1 MIRCLTGEVLS
12 VTENAVLLDVQGLG
26 FDLLCSR
33 GALALCRPG
42 ERVRLTAFLQI
53 SEAGAS
59 LFGFADERER
69 ELFLKVTTI
78 KGIGGRT
85 GMAILSALSADDIL
99 RAVSLADVAAFT
111 RVPGVGRKTAERL
124 CFELRNLLPEALTD
138 SISTA
143 GSGLAAPSRTAD
155 TVGEALRSLGFA
167 QTDVVSVLSAIRAA
181 RGEAFERM
189 DEETLLKAA
198 LKALQRG
205 GRTEGAG

>member
-1 MIRCLTGEVLS
+1 MIRCLSGETLS
-12 VTENAVLLDVQGLG
+12 VTENVALLDVHGLG
-26 FDLLCSR
+26 FDVLCSR

-42 ERVRLTAFLQI
+42 ERVRLTVFMQI
-53 SEAGAS
+53 SEAGVS

-78 KGIGGRT
+78 KGVGGRT
-85 GMAILSALSADDIL
+85 GMAILSVLSVDDIL

-143 GSGLAAPSRTAD
+143 GSGSAAPSRTAD
-155 TVGEALRSLGFA
+155 MVGEALRSLGFA
-167 QTDVVSVLSAIRAA
+167 QADVASALSAVRAA
-181 RGEAFERM
+181 RGEDFDRM
-189 DEETLLKAA
+189 DEEALLKTA
-198 LKALQRG
+198 LKELQRG
-205 GRTEGAG
+205 AR

>member
-1 MIRCLTGEVLS
+1 MIRCLSGEVLN
-12 VTENAVLLDVQGLG
+12 VTDNAVLLDVHGLG

-33 GALALCRPG
+33 AALALCRPG
-42 ERVRLTAFLQI
+42 ERVRLTTFLQI
-53 SEAGAS
+53 SESGAS

-85 GMAILSALSADDIL
+85 GMAILAVCSVDDVL

-124 CFELRNLLPEALTD
+124 CFELKNLLPSALTD
-138 SISTA
+138 SVSVGA
-143 GSGLAAPSRTAD
+143 EGAVASSRIVE

-167 QTDVVSVLSAIRAA
+167 QTDVNSVLSAIRAA
-181 RGEAFERM
+181 RGEDFEAM
-189 DEETLLKAA
+189 NEETLLKAA
-198 LKALQRG
+198 LKELRG
-205 GRTEGAG
+205 AR

>member
-12 VTENAVLLDVQGLG
+12 VTENAVLLDVHGLG
-26 FDLLCSR
+26 LDVLCSR
-33 GALALCRPG
+33 GALSLCRPG

-53 SEAGAS
+53 SEAGAA

-85 GMAILSALSADDIL
+85 GMAILAVFSVDDIL

-124 CFELRNLLPEALTD
+124 CFELRNLLPAALTD
-138 SISTA
+138 SVPTA
-143 GSGLAAPSRTAD
+143 GAGAVPSSRTED

-167 QTDVVSVLSAIRAA
+167 QTDVGSVLSALRAA
-181 RGEAFERM
+181 RGEDYERM
-189 DEETLLKAA
+189 NEETLLKAA
-198 LKALQRG
+198 LKELQRG
-205 GRTEGAG
+205 RR

>member
-1 MIRCLTGEVLS
+1 MIRCLTGEVLN
-12 VTENAVLLDVQGLG
+12 VNENAVLLDVHGMG
-26 FDLLCSR
+26 FDVLCFR
-33 GALALCRPG
+33 GALALCREG
-42 ERVRLTAFLQI
+42 ERVRLTVFMQV
-53 SEAGAS
+53 SETGAS

-78 KGIGGRT
+78 KGVGGRT
-85 GMAILSALSADDIL
+85 GMAILSVLSVDDIL

-138 SISTA
+138 SIPTA

-167 QTDVVSVLSAIRAA
+167 QTDIGPVLSAIRVA
-181 RGEAFERM
+181 RGEEFERM
-189 DEETLLKAA
+189 DEESLLKAA
-198 LKALQRG
+198 LKELQQ
-205 GRTEGAG
+205 GRR

>member
-1 MIRCLTGEVLS
+1 MIRCLRGEVLN
-12 VTENAVLLDVQGLG
+12 VVENAVLLDVHGMG
-26 FDLLCSR
+26 FDVLCSR
-33 GALALCRPG
+33 GALALCRAG
-42 ERVRLTAFLQI
+42 ERVHLTVFMQV

-85 GMAILSALSADDIL
+85 GMAILSVFSVDDIL

-138 SISTA
+138 SIPTA
-143 GSGLAAPSRTAD
+143 GAGLAAPSRTAD

-167 QTDVVSVLSAIRAA
+167 QTDIGPVLSAIRAA
-181 RGEAFERM
+181 RGEEFERM
-189 DEETLLKAA
+189 DEESLLKAA
-198 LKALQRG
+198 LKELQQGLR
-205 GRTEGAG
+205 

>member
-1 MIRCLTGEVLS
+1 MIRCLTGEVLN
-12 VTENAVLLDVQGLG
+12 VAENAVLLDVHGLG
-26 FDLLCSR
+26 FDVLCSR

-85 GMAILSALSADDIL
+85 GMAILSVHSVDDIL

-124 CFELRNLLPEALTD
+124 CFELRNLLPASMTD
-138 SISTA
+138 SVPA
-143 GSGLAAPSRTAD
+143 GGPGDVPSSRTAD

-167 QTDVVSVLSAIRAA
+167 QTDVGSVLSAIRAA
-181 RGEAFERM
+181 RGEDFERM
-189 DEETLLKAA
+189 DEEALLKAA
-198 LKALQRG
+198 LKELQRG
-205 GRTEGAG
+205 AR